1 MPEDADQVR
10 AAVIRAV
17 RPAAPDGV
25 LIRPMR
31 AADSGQV
38 LAIYQA
44 GLDTG
49 QASFETAAP
58 AWEAF
63 DAAKLPLH
71 RHVAADAAT
80 GRLLGWVAVS
90 PVSARRV
97 YAGVVEHSVYVD
109 LARHRGGIGAALLA
123 ALIGSTEAA
132 GIWTIQSSLFPENVA
147 SVQLH
152 EKAGFRVIGTRERV
166 ACHHGRW
173 RDTVLIER
181 RSKVAGTG
189 ELADADGRRP
199 DGSGDSQAGGE
210 PRDAAV

>member
-1 MPEDADQVR
+1 MPDDAQQVR
-10 AAVIRAV
+10 AAVVSRYGRLAEAAAAGEQLSVIRAV

-31 AADSGQV
+31 AADSVQV
-38 LAIYQA
+38 LEIYQA

-63 DAAKLPLH
+63 
-71 RHVAADAAT
+71 DAAT

-109 LARHRGGIGAALLA
+109 PARHRGGIGAALLA

-132 GIWTIQSSLFPENVA
+132 GIWTIQSSLFPENTA
-147 SVQLH
+147 SGQLH

-189 ELADADGRRP
+189 
-199 DGSGDSQAGGE
+199 
-210 PRDAAV
+210 